1 MGVNYYF
8 KERGSSMIQIETK
21 LSNIDIEEF
30 ALGGDQQAKQLLA
43 TIQQLQTSAKQY
55 AERKEQEVIREIS
68 SKAQQAMAITAVPAF
83 RTGVEVEPWEKL
95 LDICSDVVD
104 ALSPAEEVE

>member
-1 MGVNYYF
+1 
-8 KERGSSMIQIETK
+8 MIQIEAK

-30 ALGGDQQAKQLLA
+30 ALAGDQQAKQLLA

-68 SKAQQAMAITAVPAF
+68 AKAQQAMAITATPSF
-83 RTGVEVEPWEKL
+83 RTGIELEPWEKL
-95 LDICSDVVD
+95 QAICDDVVD
-104 ALSPAEEVE
+104 ALAPEKEVE